1 MQLATE
7 MKLPEI
13 PTDRPEFDQDPQ
25 GLTYRAFR
33 RTVWQGWDCIMV
45 PWSGMTLGIELDGYT
60 HT

>member
-1 MQLATE
+1 MVLTKAQRLAL
-7 MKLPEI
+7 K
-13 PTDRPEFDQDPQ
+13 RKFDQDPQ